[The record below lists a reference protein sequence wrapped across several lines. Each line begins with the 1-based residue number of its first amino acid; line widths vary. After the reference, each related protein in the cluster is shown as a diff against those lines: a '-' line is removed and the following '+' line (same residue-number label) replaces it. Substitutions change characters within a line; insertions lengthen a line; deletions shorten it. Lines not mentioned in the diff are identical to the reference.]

1 MNKAYAGIDIMPC
14 VQGNTA
20 RVLGGAVRHDERC
33 IIYDFYGSAYG
44 YTSDSDTGISSG
56 DPGRNAPNVSSR
68 NYPGASSGTCF
79 RNPSKRSAGNAS
91 ARTAAGRRNRNK
103 RKRAARARRVM
114 AVRVCVLA
122 ALLTVIFITGGIVSR
137 AQNRQATECYKYYD
151 TVTVAYQE
159 NILDIVR
166 KYDNRDYYKT
176 QSDYVEE
183 LCRINNIE
191 YDGTEYPEVAPGT
204 NLIVPYYSAD
214 LK

>member
-1 MNKAYAGIDIMPC
+1 MNKAYAGIDVMTC

-20 RVLGGAVRHDERC
+20 RVLGETVRPDERC
-33 IIYDFYGSAYG
+33 IIYDFSGNARG
-44 YTSDSDTGISSG
+44 YTGNKDAGISSG
-56 DPGRNAPNVSSR
+56 
-68 NYPGASSGTCF
+68 
-79 RNPSKRSAGNAS
+79 NPAGNAS
-91 ARTAAGRRNRNK
+91 DITLKRSLRHSSGNHSARTAVGRRSRNR

-114 AVRVCVLA
+114 AVRACVLA
-122 ALLTVIFITGGIVSR
+122 VLLTVIFIAGGIVSR
-137 AQNRQATECYKYYD
+137 AQNRKAPECYKYYD

-159 NILDIVR
+159 NLLDIVR
-166 KYDNRDYYKT
+166 RYDNRDYYKT

-191 YDGTEYPEVAPGT
+191 YDGTEYPDVAPGT

>member
-1 MNKAYAGIDIMPC
+1 MSKAYAGIDVMTC

-20 RVLGGAVRHDERC
+20 RVLDEAVRRDERC
-33 IIYDFYGSAYG
+33 IIYDFSATAYG
-44 YTSDSDTGISSG
+44 YTSDRDTGIFSG
-56 DPGRNAPNVSSR
+56 NPGRNASDLSSG
-68 NYPGASSGTCF
+68 NHPGAASGTCS
-79 RNPSKRSAGNAS
+79 RHPSKRSSGNAS

-114 AVRVCVLA
+114 AVRACVLA

-137 AQNRQATECYKYYD
+137 AQNRKAPACYKYYD

-191 YDGTEYPEVAPGT
+191 YDGSEYPEVAPGT
-204 NLIVPYYSAD
+204 NLIVPYYSAE